1 MDKKQKR
8 SIDHPDDLFISF
20 WPSSVRFTRVTYYY
34 HLAHVDKA
42 FESSYSGDV
51 IKQKWVGNTR

>member
-1 MDKKQKR
+1 
-8 SIDHPDDLFISF
+8 
-20 WPSSVRFTRVTYYY
+20 
-34 HLAHVDKA
+34 LAHVDKA